1 MNSNVFK
8 NQKNERI
15 QNNVRIRVFSKIKR
29 MKEFKTCNFFS
40 YYRFTMDSGKL
51 KSYTLAF
58 KKKVLIR
65 LEENDNNISK
75 TAKEFN
81 IHRKNLQRW
90 IQQKDVIFKA
100 VKNKK
105 VG

>member
-1 MNSNVFK
+1 
-8 NQKNERI
+8 
-15 QNNVRIRVFSKIKR
+15 
-29 MKEFKTCNFFS
+29 MKEFKVCDLLS
-40 YYRFTMDSGKL
+40 YYRFEMESGKL

-58 KKKVLIR
+58 KKRVLIR

-100 VKNKK
+100 VKNRM

>member
-1 MNSNVFK
+1 
-8 NQKNERI
+8 
-15 QNNVRIRVFSKIKR
+15 
-29 MKEFKTCNFFS
+29 MKELKTCDLFS
-40 YYRFTMDSGKL
+40 YYRFKMEPGKL

-58 KKKVLIR
+58 KKRVLIR
-65 LEENDNNISK
+65 LEENNNYISK

-100 VKNKK
+100 VKNRM